1 MTRPSDA
8 AVLAWTRLLRAHD
21 AALGRVETALK
32 EAGLPPLDWYDVLLE
47 LERGGPLRPRELQDR
62 LLVAQYNL
70 SRLLDRLVQAGL
82 VSREPCPE
90 DGRGHIVAATEEGR
104 ALRSR
109 MWPVYAEAI
118 QAALGERLSEA
129 EAATLADLLRRLL

>member
-32 EAGLPPLDWYDVLLE
+32 EAGL
-47 LERGGPLRPRELQDR
+47 
-62 LLVAQYNL
+62 
-70 SRLLDRLVQAGL
+70 

-90 DGRGHIVAATEEGR
+90 DGRGHIVAATEDGR

-109 MWPVYAEAI
+109 MWPVYAQALE
-118 QAALGERLSEA
+118 AALGARLGDA
-129 EAATLADLLRRLL
+129 EAGVLADLLRRLL